1 MSFRLPAATSAP
13 SHQPS
18 SAPIRCHL
26 RHCWRQPSEDPAGSH
41 PKPKAHP
48 CWGMT
53 NFGGGLLLQIEQGQ
67 GAPTRRDS
75 PGGRT

>member
-1 MSFRLPAATSAP
+1 
-13 SHQPS
+13 
-18 SAPIRCHL
+18 
-26 RHCWRQPSEDPAGSH
+26 
-41 PKPKAHP
+41 
-48 CWGMT
+48 MT